1 VDLWKEAVIAGAAF
15 AAGLINSIAG
25 GGTLVSFPALLWTG
39 RDPVLANATS
49 TVALWPASLAG
60 AYGFRREQKGG
71 ARLFLLF
78 AAPSLAG
85 GILGAVLLLR
95 TPSHTFARLVPFLIL
110 FATLLLA
117 VQEPLSRRLRGARR
131 EGARVDERR
140 GAGTDE
146 RGGAG
151 DRERGGADASERGGA
166 AHAGETSRAWWVG
179 ALVFQFF
186 VGVYGGYFGAGIGIL
201 MLAALGLL
209 GFTDIHRMN
218 ALKNLLALCINGV
231 AALYFVAS
239 GAVIWADVLV
249 MTLAAVAGGYSGARL
264 AYRLGRRFVRLAVI
278 AIGLAMSISL
288 FFK

>member
-1 VDLWKEAVIAGAAF
+1 MDLWKEVVVAAAAF

-60 AYGFRREQKGG
+60 VYGFRRELKGG

-78 AAPSLAG
+78 GAPSLLG
-85 GILGAVLLLR
+85 GVLGAVLLLR
-95 TPSHTFARLVPFLIL
+95 TPSETFARLVPFLIL
-110 FATLLLA
+110 FATALLA
-117 VQEPLSRRLRGARR
+117 AQEPISRKLGRTEDARR
-131 EGARVDERR
+131 
-140 GAGTDE
+140 T
-146 RGGAG
+146 
-151 DRERGGADASERGGA
+151 
-166 AHAGETSRAWWVG
+166 RAWWAG
-179 ALVFQFF
+179 AAVFQFL

-218 ALKNLLALCINGV
+218 ALKNLLAICINGV
-231 AALYFVAS
+231 AAVYFIAS
-239 GAVIWADVLV
+239 GAVIWSDVLV
-249 MTLAAVAGGYSGARL
+249 MTFAAIAGGYTGARL

-278 AIGLAMSISL
+278 VIGLVMSVSL

>member
-1 VDLWKEAVIAGAAF
+1 MDLWKELVVAAAAF

-49 TVALWPASLAG
+49 TAALWPASLAG
-60 AYGFRREQKGG
+60 AYGFRRELKGG

-78 AAPSLAG
+78 GAPSLAG
-85 GILGAVLLLR
+85 GVLGAVLLLR
-95 TPSHTFARLVPFLIL
+95 TPSDMFARLVPFLIL

-117 VQEPLSRRLRGARR
+117 AQEPISRKLGKT
-131 EGARVDERR
+131 E
-140 GAGTDE
+140 
-146 RGGAG
+146 
-151 DRERGGADASERGGA
+151 DATR
-166 AHAGETSRAWWVG
+166 SRAWWTG
-179 ALVFQFF
+179 AVVFQFL

-218 ALKNLLALCINGV
+218 ALKNLLAICINGV
-231 AALYFVAS
+231 AAVYFIAS
-239 GAVIWADVLV
+239 GAVIWSDVLV
-249 MTLAAVAGGYSGARL
+249 MTFAAIAGGYTGARL
-264 AYRLGRRFVRLAVI
+264 AYRLGRRFVRIAVI
-278 AIGLAMSISL
+278 VIGLVMSVSL

>member
-1 VDLWKEAVIAGAAF
+1 MDLWKEVVVAAAAF
-15 AAGLINSIAG
+15 AAGIINSIAG
-25 GGTLVSFPALLWTG
+25 GGTLVSFPALIWTG

-60 AYGFRREQKGG
+60 AYGFRREQWGG

-85 GILGAVLLLR
+85 GTLGAVLLLR
-95 TPSHTFARLVPFLIL
+95 TPSPTFARLVPLLIL

-117 VQEPLSRRLRGARR
+117 VQEPLSRRLRGARS
-131 EGARVDERR
+131 ERR
-140 GAGTDE
+140 GAGLEGPRDAGA
-146 RGGAG
+146 RGAGGAG
-151 DRERGGADASERGGA
+151 ADERSGGAG
-166 AHAGETSRAWWVG
+166 GETASRAWWAG
-179 ALVFQFF
+179 AIVFQFF

-218 ALKNLLALCINGV
+218 ALKNLLAICINGV
-231 AALYFVAS
+231 AAFYFIAS

-249 MTLAAVAGGYSGARL
+249 MTFAAIAGGYSGARL
-264 AYRLGRRFVRLAVI
+264 AYRLGRRFARLAVI
-278 AIGLAMSISL
+278 AIGLAMSVSL

>member
-1 VDLWKEAVIAGAAF
+1 VSLWQEAVIAAAAF

-25 GGTLVSFPALLWTG
+25 GGTLVSFPALLWVG

-60 AYGFRREQKGG
+60 LYGFRRELTGW
-71 ARLFLLF
+71 ARTFLFF

-85 GILGAVLLLR
+85 GVLGAVLLLR
-95 TPSHTFARLVPFLIL
+95 TPSETFARLVPFLIL

-117 VQEPLSRRLRGARR
+117 AQEPISRRLRVGAEGGR
-131 EGARVDERR
+131 EP
-140 GAGTDE
+140 T
-146 RGGAG
+146 
-151 DRERGGADASERGGA
+151 
-166 AHAGETSRAWWVG
+166 RAWWVG
-179 ALVFQFF
+179 ALIFQFC

-218 ALKNLLALCINGV
+218 ALKNLLAICINGV
-231 AALYFVAS
+231 AAVYFIAS
-239 GAVIWADVLV
+239 GKVYWADVLV
-249 MTLAAVAGGYSGARL
+249 MTFAAVAGGYSGARL

-278 AIGLAMSISL
+278 LIGLVMSVSL
-288 FFK
+288 FIK

>member
-1 VDLWKEAVIAGAAF
+1 MDLWKELVVASAAF

-60 AYGFRREQKGG
+60 VYGFRRELKGGG

-78 AAPSLAG
+78 GAPSLAG
-85 GILGAVLLLR
+85 GVLGAVLLLR
-95 TPSHTFARLVPFLIL
+95 TPSETFARLVPFLIL

-117 VQEPLSRRLRGARR
+117 AQEPISRKLGRA
-131 EGARVDERR
+131 EGSKP
-140 GAGTDE
+140 T
-146 RGGAG
+146 
-151 DRERGGADASERGGA
+151 
-166 AHAGETSRAWWVG
+166 RAWWAG
-179 ALVFQFF
+179 ATVFQFL

-218 ALKNLLALCINGV
+218 ALKNLLAICINGV
-231 AALYFVAS
+231 AAVYFIAS
-239 GAVIWADVLV
+239 GAVIWSDVLV
-249 MTLAAVAGGYSGARL
+249 MTFAAIVGGYTGARL

-278 AIGLAMSISL
+278 VIGLVMSVSL

>member
-1 VDLWKEAVIAGAAF
+1 MDLWKELVVAGAAF

-60 AYGFRREQKGG
+60 VYGFRRELKGG

-78 AAPSLAG
+78 GAPSLLG
-85 GILGAVLLLR
+85 GVLGAVLLLR
-95 TPSHTFARLVPFLIL
+95 TPSETFARLVPFLIL

-117 VQEPLSRRLRGARR
+117 AQEPISRKLGKA
-131 EGARVDERR
+131 EGDGR
-140 GAGTDE
+140 
-146 RGGAG
+146 
-151 DRERGGADASERGGA
+151 
-166 AHAGETSRAWWVG
+166 SRAWWTG
-179 ALVFQFF
+179 AVVFQFL

-218 ALKNLLALCINGV
+218 ALKNLLAICINGV
-231 AALYFVAS
+231 AAVYFIAS
-239 GAVIWADVLV
+239 GAVIWSDVLV
-249 MTLAAVAGGYSGARL
+249 MTFAAIAGGYTGARL
-264 AYRLGRRFVRLAVI
+264 AYRLGRRFVRIAVI
-278 AIGLAMSISL
+278 VIGLVMSVSL